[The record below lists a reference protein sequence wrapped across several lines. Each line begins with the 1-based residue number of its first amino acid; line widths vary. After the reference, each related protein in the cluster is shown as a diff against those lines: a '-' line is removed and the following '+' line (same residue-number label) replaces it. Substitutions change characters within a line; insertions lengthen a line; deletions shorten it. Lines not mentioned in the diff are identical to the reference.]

1 MITCLAAFTIGAGL
15 VTGPAALPQEV
26 MEDARALVQVQT
38 PNDAFY
44 TALADF
50 TIDAEALSEALRAA
64 GATEDLPCIFHGIAE
79 DARARAADLRGAQN
93 QEAQT
98 RAMNVLRALLDD
110 AILLAPFAAEEL
122 MDP

>member
-1 MITCLAAFTIGAGL
+1 MITCLAAFTIGASL

-79 DARARAADLRGAQN
+79 DARERAADLRGAQN

-98 RAMNVLRALLDD
+98 RAMNALRALLDD